1 MSDQQPATSRWGCL
15 LVFGI
20 ILLLPGVCSLLML
33 AQAGGVM
40 PTGRPGSDLD
50 PDNVIWTAC
59 LVIGAGGA
67 TLITLAI
74 WRGRRVLLSWI
85 RLIIRDS

>member
-33 AQAGGVM
+33 AQAGGVL
-40 PTGRPGSDLD
+40 PHNGLD
-50 PDNVIWTAC
+50 PDNAIWTVC
-59 LVIGAGGA
+59 LVIGAVGA
-67 TLITLAI
+67 TFITLAI
-74 WRGRRVLLSWI
+74 WR
-85 RLIIRDS
+85 